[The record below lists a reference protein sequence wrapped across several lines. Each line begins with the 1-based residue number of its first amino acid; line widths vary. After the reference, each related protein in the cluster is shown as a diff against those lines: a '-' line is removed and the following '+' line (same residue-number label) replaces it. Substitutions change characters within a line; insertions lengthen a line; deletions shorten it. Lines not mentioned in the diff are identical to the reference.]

1 MSELLTDNQCEKA
14 LRGLDGWTYNDVYKN
29 IEKTFK
35 FNNFEAAMT
44 FIQHVASISVEINHC
59 PDISIGKIGTAKIT
73 STTDDVNGV
82 TEKDI
87 ALAESIEILVSG

>member
-14 LRGLDGWTYNDVYKN
+14 LKVLDWWNYNDVYKN
-29 IEKTFK
+29 VEKTFK
-35 FNNFEAAMT
+35 FNNFESAIT
-44 FIQHVASISVEINHC
+44 FVQHVASISVEINHC
-59 PDISIGKIGTAKIT
+59 PDIVIGKNGTAKIT
-73 STTDDVNGV
+73 STTDDANGV

>member
-14 LRGLDGWTYNDVYKN
+14 LKGLDGWNYNDVYKN
-29 IEKTFK
+29 VEKTFK
-35 FNNFEAAMT
+35 FNNFEAAIT
-44 FIQHVASISVEINHC
+44 FVQHVASISVEINNF
-59 PDISIGKIGTAKIT
+59 PDIVIGKNGTAKIT